1 MISADVFFLFYLI
14 TWGFIGTSRGWVREV
29 IVTFAMLFA
38 LFIYQLPQYVNL
50 TQPLV
55 NQGDAMW
62 RFFWSAA
69 PFLLITFFGYLS
81 PIVAR
86 GRFQI
91 TDANRFEYSL
101 LSFLVGAFNGYVLFS
116 SLAWWAL
123 NAGLL
128 DAQPSLFT
136 PPPGGWNNF
145 FFIKSAAPVIFD
157 GSLLIFVVIIIF
169 LFVII
174 VLV

>member
-1 MISADVFFLFYLI
+1 MINADVFFLFYLI
-14 TWGFIGTSRGWVREV
+14 TWGFIGTLRGWVREV

-50 TQPLV
+50 TQSLV
-55 NQGDAMW
+55 NQGDPLW
-62 RFFWSAA
+62 RLFWRAA

-81 PIVAR
+81 PVVAR
-86 GRFQI
+86 VRFQA
-91 TDANRFEYSL
+91 TEANRFEYGL

-116 SLAWWAL
+116 ALAFWAL

-128 DAQPSLFT
+128 DAQPNLFM
-136 PPPGGWNNF
+136 PPSEGWNSF
-145 FFIKSAAPVIFD
+145 FFIESAAPVIFSS
-157 GSLLIFVVIIIF
+157 SLLIFVVIVIF